1 VKVINKKTLGTIC
14 LGLGT
19 FLNPFGFDILV
30 YELMK
35 LMNGYW
41 NTMLVLYCSSALS
54 FGLSL
59 ICFKFNKSIIGNTMV
74 TIAFF
79 LNPFGY
85 DFVVYLLTLITGDYW
100 MAIKIMYLMA
110 IVFFSLFIYF
120 YEINPMI
127 LTMNRVKSLNQFIK
141 NKFNK
146 NGQNV

>member
-1 VKVINKKTLGTIC
+1 MNKKMLGTIC

-35 LMNGYW
+35 LTNGYW
-41 NTMLVLYCSSALS
+41 STMFVLYFSSALS

-59 ICFKFNKSIIGNTMV
+59 ISFRYDKKVLGNTML

-85 DFVVYLLTLITGDYW
+85 DFVVYGLTVVTGDYW
-100 MAIKIMYLMA
+100 MAIQIMYLMA
-110 IVFFSLFIYF
+110 IVFFSIFVYF
-120 YEINPMI
+120 YEINPI
-127 LTMNRVKSLNQFIK
+127 NITLTRIKLLNNYFK
-141 NKFNK
+141 NKLNK
-146 NGQNV
+146 NGKNF